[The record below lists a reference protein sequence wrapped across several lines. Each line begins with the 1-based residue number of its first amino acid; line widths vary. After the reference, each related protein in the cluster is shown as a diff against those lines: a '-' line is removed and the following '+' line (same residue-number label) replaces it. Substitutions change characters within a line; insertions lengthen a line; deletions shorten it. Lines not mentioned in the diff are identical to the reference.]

1 MSRTHVQITPLNPED
16 PPSMGDFE
24 LLGRIGQGGMGQVFL
39 GESLGGEPAAVKVIK
54 PSVVDSE
61 SRQRFAQEIEVLKTI
76 WGPRIAAFLGADA
89 EAEQPWLATEYVDG
103 PDLARHVKTHGPLPS
118 VLTAALGAVLAEA
131 LSAVHAQG
139 LLHRD
144 LKPANVL
151 MGPNGPKIIDF
162 GLAAFTESSVSLTAP
177 HQVVGTP
184 ICMAPEQAAGVK
196 PLTAAVD
203 VYALGALLLFA
214 VTGHYPH
221 EAATP
226 YMVFHLV
233 TDPGTAPDL
242 SGVPDELEPLL
253 TGMLAQDAADRPS
266 LTEVVQQCRSVIEA
280 QGMKIAQARRRL
292 TAHTAG
298 QRHRES
304 PSDGI
309 PTVAW
314 PAPANDTPATETGPA
329 EPETPAPADAPPVS
343 PTASVE
349 TAPGPA
355 APPAHDDSP
364 GPAGPRVP
372 GSPGV
377 APTASRDRPDGS
389 RREQPAPGRPPAD
402 PKRPRGATHTL
413 RHSVQARRTAE
424 RLRTAYAA
432 KAPF

>member
-1 MSRTHVQITPLNPED
+1 MQITPLNPED
-16 PPSMGDFE
+16 PPALGDFE

-54 PSVVDSE
+54 PSVVDYE

-131 LSAVHAQG
+131 LSAVHTQG

-151 MGPNGPKIIDF
+151 LGPNGPKIIDF
-162 GLAAFTESSVSLTAP
+162 GLAAFTESNVSLTAP

-214 VTGHYPH
+214 ATGHYPH

-242 SGVPDELEPLL
+242 SGLPGELVPLL
-253 TGMLAQDAADRPS
+253 TAMLAHDAGTRPS
-266 LTEVVQQCRSVIEA
+266 LTDVVQQCRALIEA
-280 QGMKIAQARRRL
+280 QGMKIAQARRKL
-292 TAHTAG
+292 TAHTAE
-298 QRHRES
+298 QRHRPAS
-304 PSDGI
+304 ADVS
-309 PTVAW
+309 PTVPW
-314 PAPANDTPATETGPA
+314 PAPASDTPATEI
-329 EPETPAPADAPPVS
+329 TPADLDTPMPADVPAPSLTLV
-343 PTASVE
+343 
-349 TAPGPA
+349 APGPV
-355 APPAHDDSP
+355 APTPQDPSA
-364 GPAGPRVP
+364 
-372 GSPGV
+372 GSPHEPPTV
-377 APTASRDRPDGS
+377 EQPTTEQPAPDRPPTASR
-389 RREQPAPGRPPAD
+389 
-402 PKRPRGATHTL
+402 RPRTATHTL

-424 RLRTAYAA
+424 RLRATYAA
-432 KAPF
+432 KAAF

>member
-1 MSRTHVQITPLNPED
+1 MQITPLNPED
-16 PPSMGDFE
+16 PLALGDFE

-61 SRQRFAQEIEVLKTI
+61 SRRRFAQEIEVLKTI

-89 EAEQPWLATEYVDG
+89 EADQPWLATEYVDG
-103 PDLARHVKTHGPLPS
+103 PDLARHVRTHGPLPS
-118 VLTAALGAVLAEA
+118 VLTAALGAILAEA

-151 MGPNGPKIIDF
+151 LGPNGPKIIDF

-242 SGVPDELEPLL
+242 SGVPDELAPLL
-253 TGMLAQDAADRPS
+253 TGMLAQGAGDRPS
-266 LTEVVQQCRSVIEA
+266 LTEVVQRCRSVIEA
-280 QGMKIAQARRRL
+280 QGMRIAQARRRL

-298 QRHRES
+298 QRPHRPAAPADS
-304 PSDGI
+304 V

-314 PAPANDTPATETGPA
+314 PAPARDPRVTEISPA
-329 EPETPAPADAPPVS
+329 ELETPADAPPVS
-343 PTASVE
+343 PTPVE
-349 TAPGPA
+349 TVPGPG
-355 APPAHDDSP
+355 APPAHDSP
-364 GPAGPRVP
+364 APSDPRVPSSP

-377 APTASRDRPDGS
+377 VSADPRDRADGA
-389 RREQPAPGRPPAD
+389 RREQPEPGRRPPTAPGRPQ
-402 PKRPRGATHTL
+402 GATHTL

>member
-1 MSRTHVQITPLNPED
+1 MQITPLNPED
-16 PPSMGDFE
+16 PRVLGDFE

-39 GESLGGEPAAVKVIK
+39 GESPGGEPAAVKVIK

-76 WGPRIAAFLGADA
+76 WGPRIAAFLGAAA
-89 EAEQPWLATEYVDG
+89 EADQPWLATEYVDG
-103 PDLARHVKTHGPLPS
+103 PDLARHVTTHGPLPS
-118 VLTAALGAVLAEA
+118 VLTAALGAILAEA
-131 LSAVHAQG
+131 LSAVHTQG

-151 MGPNGPKIIDF
+151 LGPNGPKIIDF
-162 GLAAFTESSVSLTAP
+162 GLAAFTESTVSLTAP

-214 VTGHYPH
+214 ATGHYPH

-242 SGVPDELEPLL
+242 SGVPDDLVPLL
-253 TGMLAQDAADRPS
+253 TGMLAQGAGDRPS
-266 LTEVVQQCRSVIEA
+266 LADVVQQCRSVIEA
-280 QGMKIAQARRRL
+280 HGMKIAQARRRL

-298 QRHRES
+298 QRHTAPSAGES
-304 PSDGI
+304 S
-309 PTVAW
+309 TALW
-314 PAPANDTPATETGPA
+314 PAPVRDVPGTEITPA
-329 EPETPAPADAPPVS
+329 DLDPPVATDALEPS
-343 PTASVE
+343 PTVVE
-349 TAPGPA
+349 APGPEGSTVQ
-355 APPAHDDSP
+355 DDSP
-364 GPAGPRVP
+364 GPVP
-372 GSPGV
+372 SV
-377 APTASRDRPDGS
+377 RREEASDGS
-389 RREQPAPGRPPAD
+389 GREQPAPGRPPAA
-402 PKRPRGATHTL
+402 PRRPTEGTRTL
-413 RHSVQARRTAE
+413 RHSVQARKTAG
-424 RLRTAYAA
+424 RLRAAYAA

>member
-1 MSRTHVQITPLNPED
+1 MPRTHVQITPLNPED
-16 PPSMGDFE
+16 PRSLGDFE

-103 PDLARHVKTHGPLPS
+103 PDLARHVTTHGPLPS
-118 VLTAALGAVLAEA
+118 VLTAALGAILAEA
-131 LSAVHAQG
+131 LSAVHAQE

-151 MGPNGPKIIDF
+151 LGPNGPKIIDF
-162 GLAAFTESSVSLTAP
+162 GLAAFTESSISLTAP

-214 VTGHYPH
+214 VAGHYPH
-221 EAATP
+221 EAKTP

-242 SGVPDELEPLL
+242 SGVPDDLAPLL
-253 TGMLAQDAADRPS
+253 TGMLAHGAEDRPS

-280 QGMKIAQARRRL
+280 QGMRIAQARRRL
-292 TAHTAG
+292 TAHTTERR
-298 QRHRES
+298 RHRPAPADS
-304 PSDGI
+304 V

-314 PAPANDTPATETGPA
+314 PAPANDTPVTEISPA
-329 EPETPAPADAPPVS
+329 ELETPADIPAAAPP
-343 PTASVE
+343 TLIE

-355 APPAHDDSP
+355 DAPRPADT
-364 GPAGPRVP
+364 PAAAR
-372 GSPGV
+372 
-377 APTASRDRPDGS
+377 RDR
-389 RREQPAPGRPPAD
+389 PAPGRRPPTD
-402 PKRPRGATHTL
+402 PRRTPEPKPTHTL
-413 RHSVQARRTAE
+413 RHSVQARRTAA

>member
-1 MSRTHVQITPLNPED
+1 MQITPLNPED
-16 PPSMGDFE
+16 PLSLGDFE

-76 WGPRIAAFLGADA
+76 WGPRIAAFLGADS

-103 PDLARHVKTHGPLPS
+103 PDLSRHVNTHGPLPS
-118 VLTAALGAVLAEA
+118 VLTAALGAILAEA
-131 LSAVHAQG
+131 LSAVHTQG

-151 MGPNGPKIIDF
+151 LGPNGPKIIDF
-162 GLAAFTESSVSLTAP
+162 GLAAFTESTISLTAP

-242 SGVPDELEPLL
+242 SGVPSELLPLL
-253 TGMLAQDAADRPS
+253 TGMLAKSAEDRPS
-266 LTEVVQQCRSVIEA
+266 LTDVVQQCRSVIEA

-298 QRHRES
+298 QRHKAAPADS
-304 PSDGI
+304 A
-309 PTVAW
+309 PTVPW
-314 PAPANDTPATETGPA
+314 PAPASDTPGTEIIPADLETPLSSDAPAASPTLVETPGPA
-329 EPETPAPADAPPVS
+329 EPPV
-343 PTASVE
+343 
-349 TAPGPA
+349 
-355 APPAHDDSP
+355 HDSP
-364 GPAGPRVP
+364 GTL
-372 GSPGV
+372 SP
-377 APTASRDRPDGS
+377 ASRDHSDGS
-389 RREQPAPGRPPAD
+389 RRDQPAPGRPPTASRR
-402 PKRPRGATHTL
+402 PKEGTHTL
-413 RHSVQARRTAE
+413 RHSVQARKTAE
-424 RLRTAYAA
+424 RLRAAYAA

>member
-1 MSRTHVQITPLNPED
+1 MQITPLNPED
-16 PPSMGDFE
+16 PLSLGDFE

-103 PDLARHVKTHGPLPS
+103 PDLARHVITHGPLPS
-118 VLTAALGAVLAEA
+118 VLTAALGAILAEA
-131 LSAVHAQG
+131 LSAVHTQG

-151 MGPNGPKIIDF
+151 LGPNGPKIIDF
-162 GLAAFTESSVSLTAP
+162 GLAAFTESTISLTAP

-242 SGVPDELEPLL
+242 SGVPSELLPLL
-253 TGMLAQDAADRPS
+253 TGMLAKSAEDRPS
-266 LTEVVQQCRSVIEA
+266 LTDVVQQCRSVIEA

-292 TAHTAG
+292 TAHTTA
-298 QRHRES
+298 QWHKAA
-304 PSDGI
+304 PADGAPTI
-309 PTVAW
+309 PW
-314 PAPANDTPATETGPA
+314 PAPASDTPGTEIIPADLETPLPSDAPATSPTLVEPPGPA
-329 EPETPAPADAPPVS
+329 EPPV
-343 PTASVE
+343 
-349 TAPGPA
+349 
-355 APPAHDDSP
+355 HDSP
-364 GPAGPRVP
+364 GTVPPAPRDP
-372 GSPGV
+372 SG
-377 APTASRDRPDGS
+377 GS
-389 RREQPAPGRPPAD
+389 RREQPAPGHPPTAPRRP
-402 PKRPRGATHTL
+402 KEGTHTL

-424 RLRTAYAA
+424 RLRAAYAA

>member
-1 MSRTHVQITPLNPED
+1 MQITPLNPED
-16 PPSMGDFE
+16 PPSLGDFE

-39 GESLGGEPAAVKVIK
+39 GESPGGEPAAVKVIK

-76 WGPRIAAFLGADA
+76 WGPRLAAFLGADA

-118 VLTAALGAVLAEA
+118 VLTAALCAVLAEA
-131 LSAVHAQG
+131 LSAVHTQG

-144 LKPANVL
+144 LKPANIL
-151 MGPNGPKIIDF
+151 LGPNGPKIIDF
-162 GLAAFTESSVSLTAP
+162 GLAAFTESHVSLTAP
-177 HQVVGTP
+177 NQVVGTP

-214 VTGHYPH
+214 ATGHYPH

-242 SGVPDELEPLL
+242 SGVPGELLPLL
-253 TGMLAQDAADRPS
+253 TGMLAQDAGDRPS
-266 LTEVVQQCRSVIEA
+266 LTDVVQQCRSVIET

-298 QRHRES
+298 QRHKATPADLS
-304 PSDGI
+304 PTLPWPTPASDAPDTDTAPAAQDVPAPPLPDSPAPS
-309 PTVAW
+309 PTVVETVPDLTD
-314 PAPANDTPATETGPA
+314 PAPQQS
-329 EPETPAPADAPPVS
+329 PAPT
-343 PTASVE
+343 PTVREDPS
-349 TAPGPA
+349 
-355 APPAHDDSP
+355 
-364 GPAGPRVP
+364 
-372 GSPGV
+372 
-377 APTASRDRPDGS
+377 DGS
-389 RREQPAPGRPPAD
+389 RREQPAPGRPPTASR
-402 PKRPRGATHTL
+402 RPRESTHTP
-413 RHSVQARRTAE
+413 RHSVQARKTAE
-424 RLRTAYAA
+424 RLRAAYAA
-432 KAPF
+432 SAPF

>member
-1 MSRTHVQITPLNPED
+1 
-16 PPSMGDFE
+16 MGDFE

-103 PDLARHVKTHGPLPS
+103 PDLAKHVKTHGPLPS
-118 VLTAALGAVLAEA
+118 VLAAALGAVLAEA

-162 GLAAFTESSVSLTAP
+162 GLAAFTDSNVSLTAP

-242 SGVPDELEPLL
+242 SGVPKELEPLL
-253 TGMLAQDAADRPS
+253 AGMLAHDAAGRPS
-266 LTEVVQQCRSVIEA
+266 LTEVVQGCRSVIEA

-304 PSDGI
+304 PSDGL

-314 PAPANDTPATETGPA
+314 PAPTHDTPAPAPETGPA
-329 EPETPAPADAPPVS
+329 EPAAPVPAYAPPVS
-343 PTASVE
+343 PATLVE
-349 TAPGPA
+349 DAPGAPAVPPAHDGSPGVVPAEPRNRPDGDRPDGARRARPAPDRRPPA
-355 APPAHDDSP
+355 APPRPKA
-364 GPAGPRVP
+364 A
-372 GSPGV
+372 
-377 APTASRDRPDGS
+377 APS
-389 RREQPAPGRPPAD
+389 
-402 PKRPRGATHTL
+402 L

>member
-1 MSRTHVQITPLNPED
+1 MQITSLNPED
-16 PPSMGDFE
+16 PLALGDFE
-24 LLGRIGQGGMGQVFL
+24 LLGRIGHGGMGQVYL

-118 VLTAALGAVLAEA
+118 VLTAALGAILAEA
-131 LSAVHAQG
+131 LSAVHTQG

-151 MGPNGPKIIDF
+151 LGPNGPKIIDF

-196 PLTAAVD
+196 PLTSAVD

-214 VTGHYPH
+214 ATGHYPH

-233 TDPGTAPDL
+233 TDPDTAPDL
-242 SGVPDELEPLL
+242 SGAPDELLPLL
-253 TGMLAQDAADRPS
+253 TGMLAQNAEGRPS
-266 LTEVVQQCRSVIEA
+266 LNDVVQQCRSVIETH
-280 QGMKIAQARRRL
+280 GMKIAQARRRL

-298 QRHRES
+298 QRHK
-304 PSDGI
+304 
-309 PTVAW
+309 A
-314 PAPANDTPATETGPA
+314 
-329 EPETPAPADAPPVS
+329 APADAPPTVS
-343 PTASVE
+343 WPAPVNDAPVTKILPADLATPLPSDAPASPSSPSSPVK
-349 TAPGPA
+349 
-355 APPAHDDSP
+355 SP
-364 GPAGPRVP
+364 GTAAQDSTGLASPAQRDPSGGPR
-372 GSPGV
+372 
-377 APTASRDRPDGS
+377 
-389 RREQPAPGRPPAD
+389 REKPIPGRTHTVSG
-402 PKRPRGATHTL
+402 RPGEGTHTL

>member
-1 MSRTHVQITPLNPED
+1 MQITPLNPED
-16 PPSMGDFE
+16 PLSLGDFE

-39 GESLGGEPAAVKVIK
+39 GESPGGEPAAVKVIK

-76 WGPRIAAFLGADA
+76 WGPRIAAFLGAEA

-103 PDLARHVKTHGPLPS
+103 PDLARHVKTHGPLQC
-118 VLTAALGAVLAEA
+118 VLTAALGAILAEA
-131 LSAVHAQG
+131 LSAVHTQG

-151 MGPNGPKIIDF
+151 LGPNGPKIIDF
-162 GLAAFTESSVSLTAP
+162 GLAAFTESTISLTAP

-242 SGVPDELEPLL
+242 SGVPSELRPLL
-253 TGMLAQDAADRPS
+253 TGMLAKGAEDRPS
-266 LTEVVQQCRSVIEA
+266 LTDVVQQCRAVIEA

-298 QRHRES
+298 QRHKAPPADSAHTIPWPASASDTPGTDIVPADLETPL
-304 PSDGI
+304 PSD
-309 PTVAW
+309 A
-314 PAPANDTPATETGPA
+314 PAPSSTLVEPPGPA
-329 EPETPAPADAPPVS
+329 EPPVHDSPDPLPPAPWDRS
-343 PTASVE
+343 
-349 TAPGPA
+349 
-355 APPAHDDSP
+355 DD
-364 GPAGPRVP
+364 
-372 GSPGV
+372 
-377 APTASRDRPDGS
+377 S
-389 RREQPAPGRPPAD
+389 RREQRAPGRPSTAPRQ
-402 PKRPRGATHTL
+402 PKEGTHTL
-413 RHSVQARRTAE
+413 RHSVQARKTAE
-424 RLRTAYAA
+424 RLRVAYAA

>member
-1 MSRTHVQITPLNPED
+1 MQITPLNPED
-16 PPSMGDFE
+16 PLSLGDFE

-54 PSVVDSE
+54 PSVVDSQ

-76 WGPRIAAFLGADA
+76 WGPRIAAFLGADS

-118 VLTAALGAVLAEA
+118 VLTAALGAILAEA
-131 LSAVHAQG
+131 LSAVHAQD

-151 MGPNGPKIIDF
+151 LGPNGPKIIDF
-162 GLAAFTESSVSLTAP
+162 GLAAFTESSLSLTAP

-214 VTGHYPH
+214 VAGHYPH

-242 SGVPDELEPLL
+242 SGVPDDLTPLL
-253 TGMLAQDAADRPS
+253 TGMLAHGAEDRPS

-292 TAHTAG
+292 TAHTVERR
-298 QRHRES
+298 QHRPAPADS
-304 PSDGI
+304 V

-314 PAPANDTPATETGPA
+314 PAPANDTAVMEISPAQL
-329 EPETPAPADAPPVS
+329 ETPADVPTVS
-343 PTASVE
+343 PPLAE
-349 TAPGPA
+349 TAPGSSA
-355 APPAHDDSP
+355 AASSAPAHADAPGVTPAEPGD
-364 GPAGPRVP
+364 GPAGARH
-372 GSPGV
+372 
-377 APTASRDRPDGS
+377 DRPG
-389 RREQPAPGRPPAD
+389 PGHRPPTD
-402 PKRPRGATHTL
+402 RPRAPEPTHTL
-413 RHSVQARRTAE
+413 RHSVQARRTAQ

>member
-1 MSRTHVQITPLNPED
+1 MQTTPLNPED
-16 PPSMGDFE
+16 PLSLGDFE
-24 LLGRIGQGGMGQVFL
+24 LLGRIGHGGMGQVFL
-39 GESLGGEPAAVKVIK
+39 GESPGGEPAAVKVIK

-89 EAEQPWLATEYVDG
+89 ETGQPWLATEYVDG
-103 PDLARHVKTHGPLPS
+103 PDLARHVKTQGPLPS
-118 VLTAALGAVLAEA
+118 VLTAALGAILAEA
-131 LSAVHAQG
+131 LSAVHTQG

-151 MGPNGPKIIDF
+151 LGPNGPKIIDF
-162 GLAAFTESSVSLTAP
+162 GLAAFTESSSSLTAP

-203 VYALGALLLFA
+203 VYALGAMLLFA
-214 VTGHYPH
+214 ATGHYPH

-242 SGVPDELEPLL
+242 SGAPGELLPLL
-253 TGMLAQDAADRPS
+253 TGMLAQNAEDRPS
-266 LTEVVQQCRSVIEA
+266 LAEVVRQCRSVIEA

-292 TAHTAG
+292 TAHTAHTAG
-298 QRHRES
+298 QRHKAASAGDSTLS
-304 PSDGI
+304 P
-309 PTVAW
+309 W
-314 PAPANDTPATETGPA
+314 PAPVSDTPGTEITPADLDTPAPSD
-329 EPETPAPADAPPVS
+329 TPTHSPTVVDAPS
-343 PTASVE
+343 PTVID
-349 TAPGPA
+349 TVVDAPGPA
-355 APPAHDDSP
+355 DPTVQDAP
-364 GPAGPRVP
+364 GPRPPVR
-372 GSPGV
+372 
-377 APTASRDRPDGS
+377 RDPSDGS
-389 RREQPAPGRPPAD
+389 RREQPAPDRRPPTA
-402 PKRPRGATHTL
+402 PKRPKEATHTL

-424 RLRTAYAA
+424 RLRAAYAA

>member
-1 MSRTHVQITPLNPED
+1 MQITPLNPED

-118 VLTAALGAVLAEA
+118 VLAAALGAVLAEA

-242 SGVPDELEPLL
+242 SGAPDELEPLL

-266 LTEVVQQCRSVIEA
+266 LTEVVQRCRSVIEA

-314 PAPANDTPATETGPA
+314 PAPANDTPATATGPA
-329 EPETPAPADAPPVS
+329 AEPGTRAPADAPPVS
-343 PTASVE
+343 PAASAE
-349 TAPGPA
+349 TTPDPA

-364 GPAGPRVP
+364 SPAGPRVP
-372 GSPGV
+372 GPSGV
-377 APTASRDRPDGS
+377 VPAGPQDRPDGP

-402 PKRPRGATHTL
+402 PKRPKGTTHTL

>member
-1 MSRTHVQITPLNPED
+1 MQITPLNPED
-16 PPSMGDFE
+16 PPSLGDFE

-39 GESLGGEPAAVKVIK
+39 GESPGGEPAAVKVIK

-89 EAEQPWLATEYVDG
+89 EAEQPWLATEHVDG

-131 LSAVHAQG
+131 LSAVHTQG

-151 MGPNGPKIIDF
+151 LGPNGPKIIDF
-162 GLAAFTESSVSLTAP
+162 GLAAFTESHVSLTAP

-196 PLTAAVD
+196 PLTSAVD

-214 VTGHYPH
+214 ATGHYPH

-242 SGVPDELEPLL
+242 SGAPGELLPLL
-253 TGMLAQDAADRPS
+253 TGMLAQAAGDRPS
-266 LTEVVQQCRSVIEA
+266 LTDVVQQCRSVIEA

-292 TAHTAG
+292 TTHTTG
-298 QRHRES
+298 QRHKATPTDHSPALPWPTPAGDAPNTAPAAQDVPAPPLPDSPAPSLTVVETVPDPADPATQES
-304 PSDGI
+304 P
-309 PTVAW
+309 
-314 PAPANDTPATETGPA
+314 
-329 EPETPAPADAPPVS
+329 
-343 PTASVE
+343 
-349 TAPGPA
+349 
-355 APPAHDDSP
+355 
-364 GPAGPRVP
+364 
-372 GSPGV
+372 
-377 APTASRDRPDGS
+377 APTPPTTEDPSHGS
-389 RREQPAPGRPPAD
+389 RREQPAPGRPPTASR
-402 PKRPRGATHTL
+402 RPREGTHPP

-424 RLRTAYAA
+424 RLRAAYAA
-432 KAPF
+432 SAPF

>member
-1 MSRTHVQITPLNPED
+1 MQITPLNPED
-16 PPSMGDFE
+16 PLALGDFE

-103 PDLARHVKTHGPLPS
+103 PDLARHLKTHGPLPS
-118 VLTAALGAVLAEA
+118 VLTAALGAILAEA

-151 MGPNGPKIIDF
+151 LGPNGPKIIDF

-242 SGVPDELEPLL
+242 SGVPDELAPLL
-253 TGMLAQDAADRPS
+253 TGMLAQGAEDRPS

-292 TAHTAG
+292 TAHTAE
-298 QRHRES
+298 QRQHRPAVPADS
-304 PSDGI
+304 V

-314 PAPANDTPATETGPA
+314 PAPARDAQVTEISPA
-329 EPETPAPADAPPVS
+329 ELETPADAPPVS
-343 PTASVE
+343 PTRVE
-349 TAPGPA
+349 TVPGPD
-355 APPAHDDSP
+355 APPAHDSP
-364 GPAGPRVP
+364 APSDPRVP

-377 APTASRDRPDGS
+377 VTTEPRDRADGA
-389 RREQPAPGRPPAD
+389 RRERPEPGRRPPTDPGRPTAGT
-402 PKRPRGATHTL
+402 RTL

>member
-1 MSRTHVQITPLNPED
+1 MQITPLNPED
-16 PPSMGDFE
+16 PPSLGDFE

-118 VLTAALGAVLAEA
+118 VLTAALGAILAEA
-131 LSAVHAQG
+131 LAAVHAQE

-151 MGPNGPKIIDF
+151 LGPNGPKIIDF
-162 GLAAFTESSVSLTAP
+162 GLAAFTESTISLTAP

-214 VTGHYPH
+214 ATGHYPH

-242 SGVPDELEPLL
+242 SGVPEDLAPLL
-253 TGMLAQDAADRPS
+253 SGMLAHGAEDRPS

-292 TAHTAG
+292 TAHTTERR
-298 QRHRES
+298 RHRPAS
-304 PSDGI
+304 ADSV

-314 PAPANDTPATETGPA
+314 PAPVNDTRVTEVSPA
-329 EPETPAPADAPPVS
+329 ELETPADVPAPP
-343 PTASVE
+343 PTLVE
-349 TAPGPA
+349 TAPEPA
-355 APPAHDDSP
+355 APAS
-364 GPAGPRVP
+364 
-372 GSPGV
+372 S
-377 APTASRDRPDGS
+377 ASRDADVPDVTPAEPGDSPAGARRDRP
-389 RREQPAPGRPPAD
+389 EPGRRPPTD
-402 PKRPRGATHTL
+402 PRRTPEPAQTL

-432 KAPF
+432 QAPF

>member
-1 MSRTHVQITPLNPED
+1 MQTTPLNPED
-16 PPSMGDFE
+16 PLELGDFE
-24 LLGRIGQGGMGQVFL
+24 LLGRIGHGGMGQVFL

-61 SRQRFAQEIEVLKTI
+61 SRLRFAQEIEVLKTI

-89 EAEQPWLATEYVDG
+89 DAEQPWLATEYVDG
-103 PDLARHVKTHGPLPS
+103 PDLARHVKTHGPLPP
-118 VLTAALGAVLAEA
+118 VLTAALGAILAEA
-131 LSAVHAQG
+131 LSAVHTQG

-144 LKPANVL
+144 LKPANIL
-151 MGPNGPKIIDF
+151 LGPNGPKIIDF

-214 VTGHYPH
+214 ATGHYPH

-242 SGVPDELEPLL
+242 SGVPAELVPLL
-253 TGMLAQDAADRPS
+253 SGMLAHDAETRPS
-266 LTEVVQQCRSVIEA
+266 LTDVVQQCRSLIEA

-292 TAHTAG
+292 TTHTAD
-298 QRHRES
+298 QRHGPTSAGAHS
-304 PSDGI
+304 PTI
-309 PTVAW
+309 LW
-314 PAPANDTPATETGPA
+314 PAPANDPSATEIAPVDLD
-329 EPETPAPADAPPVS
+329 TPAPAPAEAPPSS
-343 PTASVE
+343 PTTLVD
-349 TAPGPA
+349 PGPS
-355 APPAHDDSP
+355 APETPVP
-364 GPAGPRVP
+364 GPPTQLDP
-372 GSPGV
+372 PHGSRHERP
-377 APTASRDRPDGS
+377 ASNRPPKDSRRPTA
-389 RREQPAPGRPPAD
+389 
-402 PKRPRGATHTL
+402 GAHTV

-424 RLRTAYAA
+424 RLRSAYAA

>member
-1 MSRTHVQITPLNPED
+1 MPLNPED
-16 PPSMGDFE
+16 PSSLGDFE
-24 LLGRIGQGGMGQVFL
+24 LLGRVGQGGMGQVFL

-61 SRQRFAQEIEVLKTI
+61 SRQRFSQEIEVLKTI

-131 LSAVHAQG
+131 LSAVHTQD

-151 MGPNGPKIIDF
+151 LGPNGPKIIDF
-162 GLAAFTESSVSLTAP
+162 GLAAFTESHVSLTAP

-214 VTGHYPH
+214 ATGHYPH

-233 TDPGTAPDL
+233 TDPDTAPNL
-242 SGVPDELEPLL
+242 SGVPGELLPLL
-253 TGMLAQDAADRPS
+253 TGMLAQDAGDRPS
-266 LTEVVQQCRSVIEA
+266 LTDVVQQCRSVIEA

-292 TAHTAG
+292 TTHTAHTAG
-298 QRHRES
+298 QRHKATPADHSPTLPWPTPASDAPGTDTASAAPDVPTPPLPDSPAPSPTVIETVPDLSDPEPQES
-304 PSDGI
+304 PDPT
-309 PTVAW
+309 PTVRED
-314 PAPANDTPATETGPA
+314 P
-329 EPETPAPADAPPVS
+329 S
-343 PTASVE
+343 
-349 TAPGPA
+349 
-355 APPAHDDSP
+355 
-364 GPAGPRVP
+364 
-372 GSPGV
+372 
-377 APTASRDRPDGS
+377 DGS
-389 RREQPAPGRPPAD
+389 RRERPAPDRPPTAS
-402 PKRPRGATHTL
+402 KRPRESTHTP
-413 RHSVQARRTAE
+413 RHSLQARRTAE
-424 RLRTAYAA
+424 RLRAAYAA
-432 KAPF
+432 SAPF

>member
-1 MSRTHVQITPLNPED
+1 MQITPLNPED
-16 PPSMGDFE
+16 PLSLGDFE

-39 GESLGGEPAAVKVIK
+39 GESPGGEPAAVKVIK

-103 PDLARHVKTHGPLPS
+103 PDLARHVRTHGPLPS
-118 VLTAALGAVLAEA
+118 ALTAALGAILAEA
-131 LSAVHAQG
+131 LSAVHTQG

-151 MGPNGPKIIDF
+151 LGPNGPKIIDF
-162 GLAAFTESSVSLTAP
+162 GLAAFTESTISLTAP

-242 SGVPDELEPLL
+242 SGAPDELLPLL
-253 TGMLAQDAADRPS
+253 TGMLAKSAENRPS
-266 LTEVVQQCRSVIEA
+266 LTDVVQQCRSVIEA

-292 TAHTAG
+292 TAHTAE
-298 QRHRES
+298 QRHKAT
-304 PSDGI
+304 PDGNA
-309 PTVAW
+309 PTLSW
-314 PAPANDTPATETGPA
+314 PAPASDTPGTEII
-329 EPETPAPADAPPVS
+329 PADAPAPA
-343 PTASVE
+343 PTLVE
-349 TAPGPA
+349 PPGA
-355 APPAHDDSP
+355 PAHDSP
-364 GPAGPRVP
+364 GTVP
-372 GSPGV
+372 P
-377 APTASRDRPDGS
+377 ASREHADDP
-389 RREQPAPGRPPAD
+389 RREQPSPGRPSTPARR
-402 PKRPRGATHTL
+402 PKEGVPTL
-413 RHSVQARRTAE
+413 RHSAQARKTAE
-424 RLRTAYAA
+424 RLRAAYAA

>member
-1 MSRTHVQITPLNPED
+1 MQITPLNPED
-16 PPSMGDFE
+16 PLSLGDFE
-24 LLGRIGQGGMGQVFL
+24 LLGRIGHGGMGQVFL

-61 SRQRFAQEIEVLKTI
+61 SRQRFAQEVEALKTI
-76 WGPRIAAFLGADA
+76 WGARIAAFLGADA

-131 LSAVHAQG
+131 LSGVHDQG

-151 MGPNGPKIIDF
+151 LGPNGPKIIDF
-162 GLAAFTESSVSLTAP
+162 GLAAFTESTISLTAP

-242 SGVPDELEPLL
+242 SGVPEELLPLL
-253 TGMLAQDAADRPS
+253 TGMLAQDAGDRPS
-266 LTEVVQQCRSVIEA
+266 LAGVVQQCRAVIEA

-298 QRHRES
+298 QRRHGPAAPADRV
-304 PSDGI
+304 

-314 PAPANDTPATETGPA
+314 PAPASDTRVTEISPA
-329 EPETPAPADAPPVS
+329 ELETPADAPPVS
-343 PTASVE
+343 PTVAE
-349 TAPGPA
+349 TVVPGPA
-355 APPAHDDSP
+355 AAASPDAPAPSD
-364 GPAGPRVP
+364 PRVP
-372 GSPGV
+372 EVPAPVPAEPG
-377 APTASRDRPDGS
+377 DRPHGA
-389 RREQPAPGRPPAD
+389 RRELPQPGHRPPVDPGRPKEPA
-402 PKRPRGATHTL
+402 HTL

>member
-1 MSRTHVQITPLNPED
+1 MQITPLNPED
-16 PPSMGDFE
+16 PLSLGDFE

-54 PSVVDSE
+54 PSVVDFE

-76 WGPRIAAFLGADA
+76 WGPRLAAFLGADA

-103 PDLARHVKTHGPLPS
+103 PDLARHVRTHGPLPS
-118 VLTAALGAVLAEA
+118 VLTAALGAILAEA
-131 LSAVHAQG
+131 LSAVHTQG

-151 MGPNGPKIIDF
+151 LGPNGPKIIDF
-162 GLAAFTESSVSLTAP
+162 GLAAFTESTISLTAP

-242 SGVPDELEPLL
+242 SGVPSELLPLL
-253 TGMLAQDAADRPS
+253 TGMLAKSAEDRPS
-266 LTEVVQQCRSVIEA
+266 LTDVVQQCRAVIEA

-298 QRHRES
+298 QRHKAAS
-304 PSDGI
+304 ADAA
-309 PTVAW
+309 PTLPW
-314 PAPANDTPATETGPA
+314 PAPASDTPATEIIPADLETPRPSDAPAISPTLVETPDPA
-329 EPETPAPADAPPVS
+329 EPSMPDS
-343 PTASVE
+343 PGAL
-349 TAPGPA
+349 PA
-355 APPAHDDSP
+355 AP
-364 GPAGPRVP
+364 
-372 GSPGV
+372 
-377 APTASRDRPDGS
+377 RDHSDGS
-389 RREQPAPGRPPAD
+389 RHEQPAPGRPPTASRR
-402 PKRPRGATHTL
+402 PKEGTQTL
-413 RHSVQARRTAE
+413 RHSAQARRTAE

>member
-1 MSRTHVQITPLNPED
+1 MSVSGRLDGQGPLRAPGECPAGAWDERPRGRDGITP
-16 PPSMGDFE
+16 
-24 LLGRIGQGGMGQVFL
+24 
-39 GESLGGEPAAVKVIK
+39 
-54 PSVVDSE
+54 
-61 SRQRFAQEIEVLKTI
+61 T
-76 WGPRIAAFLGADA
+76 
-89 EAEQPWLATEYVDG
+89 
-103 PDLARHVKTHGPLPS
+103 
-118 VLTAALGAVLAEA
+118 VLTAGPGAVLAEA

-177 HQVVGTP
+177 HQVVDTP
-184 ICMAPEQAAGVK
+184 VCMAPEQAAGVK

-242 SGVPDELEPLL
+242 SGVPDELAPLL
-253 TGMLAQDAADRPS
+253 SGMLAQDTAGRSS
-266 LTEVVQQCRSVIEA
+266 LTEVVQRYRSVIEA
-280 QGMKIAQARRRL
+280 QGMRIAQARRRL

-304 PSDGI
+304 LSDGI

-314 PAPANDTPATETGPA
+314 PAPADDTPVPEISPA
-329 EPETPAPADAPPVS
+329 ELGTPAPADAPPVS
-343 PTASVE
+343 PTPVGN
-349 TAPGPA
+349 TPGGPA
-355 APPAHDDSP
+355 APPAHD
-364 GPAGPRVP
+364 
-372 GSPGV
+372 GSPGSLGV
-377 APTASRDRPDGS
+377 VSAEPRDRADGS
-389 RREQPAPGRPPAD
+389 RREQPAPDRRPPAD
-402 PKRPRGATHTL
+402 PRRPKGAAPTL

>member
-1 MSRTHVQITPLNPED
+1 MQIKPLNPED
-16 PPSMGDFE
+16 PLELGDFE
-24 LLGRIGQGGMGQVFL
+24 LLGRIGHGGMGQVFL

-61 SRQRFAQEIEVLKTI
+61 SRLRFAQEIEVLKTI
-76 WGPRIAAFLGADA
+76 WGPRMAAFLGADP

-103 PDLARHVKTHGPLPS
+103 PDLARHVKTDGPLPT
-118 VLTAALGAVLAEA
+118 VLTAALGAILAEA
-131 LSAVHAQG
+131 LSAVHTQG

-144 LKPANVL
+144 LKPANIL
-151 MGPNGPKIIDF
+151 LGPNGPKIIDF

-214 VTGHYPH
+214 ATGHYPH

-242 SGVPDELEPLL
+242 SGAPAELVPLL
-253 TGMLAQDAADRPS
+253 SSMLAHDAGSRPS
-266 LTEVVQQCRSVIEA
+266 LTDVVQQCRSVIEA

-292 TAHTAG
+292 TAHTAK
-298 QRHRES
+298 QPRSSTS
-304 PSDGI
+304 PAAQPSTVLW
-309 PTVAW
+309 PTPANDPSGAEITPVDLDV
-314 PAPANDTPATETGPA
+314 PAPAE
-329 EPETPAPADAPPVS
+329 EPAPS
-343 PTASVE
+343 PTTLVTPGPSAPEAPVPDPPIRLDPPADGPGHGRSASDRPP
-349 TAPGPA
+349 TAPGQ
-355 APPAHDDSP
+355 
-364 GPAGPRVP
+364 
-372 GSPGV
+372 
-377 APTASRDRPDGS
+377 PTAKTP
-389 RREQPAPGRPPAD
+389 
-402 PKRPRGATHTL
+402 TL